1 MNVLMMK
8 ARLVLR
14 ILIGDVT
21 SDNDEVDKHVEI
33 TSTFQEP
40 PFFLKRSF
48 NSFFFCP
55 EKKKKKKKK
64 NELRRV
70 FRFSLRKRSESLKGR
85 RRATDAISSIL
96 VRLLGTYTRN
106 SILLSSS
113 LYATPSK
120 HGALHRLYS
129 CTSKSNAK
137 NVFWR
142 SFPSTTRRHGRG
154 G

>member
-55 EKKKKKKKK
+55 EKKKKKKKRASEGFSIFPPK
-64 NELRRV
+64 TLRV
-70 FRFSLRKRSESLKGR
+70 SEREKASYR
-85 RRATDAISSIL
+85 CNL
-96 VRLLGTYTRN
+96 VH
-106 SILLSSS
+106 
-113 LYATPSK
+113 PS
-120 HGALHRLYS
+120 
-129 CTSKSNAK
+129 
-137 NVFWR
+137 
-142 SFPSTTRRHGRG
+142 
-154 G
+154 